1 MWMSCKQPYAER
13 VVAPTLHWT
22 TVNNKY
28 ICSNPNQT
36 TAIHEQI
43 KSSVTWII
51 YFQRFNPWVL
61 ITSVCDLDKRRK
73 KNNNWALNGSHKW
86 VRIPFYQ
93 EISENSIHYCNV
105 TIALMISSDFFFF
118 FSFKDWTAD
127 FSCKSPVWTKKKS
140 YFPIPHI

>member
-118 FSFKDWTAD
+118 SFKDWTAD